1 MLGALTEATRL
12 VLVCNPNN
20 PTATYRDADSIARFV
35 EAVPENVTVI
45 LDEAYIDFDTG
56 DDPAASI
63 EPKTS
68 EAKQTSAEILTVEQ
82 TRNLLLTATDA
93 APQFVPFLALT
104 PAGWLGP
111 RRRVVVVV
119 LAGASLFL
127 GQIVYPLNYSE
138 FLECFNGEYYRNRI
152 FWINVI
158 KNLFWL
164 AAVVAATLALLPRAV
179 RESPTGG

>member
-1 MLGALTEATRL
+1 MAPRNGIYGFESDLGTAATFLLQWSWVAAAAGVFLLLRRSGSAAVWSQPGALF
-12 VLVCNPNN
+12 VLLGWYV
-20 PTATYRDADSIARFV
+20 V
-35 EAVPENVTVI
+35 
-45 LDEAYIDFDTG
+45 LG
-56 DDPAASI
+56 
-63 EPKTS
+63 K
-68 EAKQTSAEILTVEQ
+68 LM
-82 TRNLLLTATDA
+82 
-93 APQFVPFLALT
+93 APQYTWWAVPFLALT